1 MNFEFLNF
9 YSQGELQNPKEYS
22 VFEIPI
28 EERHRDGGASGIGRS
43 ICSRFG
49 SEGATVVI
57 ADIDDLEGH
66 KTQERLSD
74 SGCASIFVQADVSCE
89 KDVTRLVHISENFMS
104 GIDVVVNNAG
114 PFEFG
119 DIVKSSPEGLG

>member
-1 MNFEFLNF
+1 MTE
-9 YSQGELQNPKEYS
+9 
-22 VFEIPI
+22 
-28 EERHRDGGASGIGRS
+28 GASGIGRS

-89 KDVTRLVHISENFMS
+89 KDVTRLVYISENFMS

-114 PFEFG
+114 AFEL
-119 DIVKSSPEGLG
+119 VT